1 MQREKVPVIV
11 PYQTKD
17 PVYRRPEVWILPRIP
32 DPWLVESPEK
42 EGNRARKKREGK
54 KKRIKHRW
62 IATRAVFSNV
72 LLLQVFDY
80 SGCSLIFASSPL
92 L

>member
-42 EGNRARKKREGK
+42 EGNRARRKREGK
-54 KKRIKHRW
+54 KKKE
-62 IATRAVFSNV
+62 
-72 LLLQVFDY
+72 
-80 SGCSLIFASSPL
+80 
-92 L
+92 